1 MGKGADISMSEVLVG
16 PLVSEKSSA
25 ALTRGRYTFVINPDV
40 NKIQL
45 KQYFKATFGLS
56 VADVNLQNRNGKKR
70 RVGRFTGRT
79 ADRKIAVVS
88 FKSGQTLDVLDKLF

>member
-1 MGKGADISMSEVLVG
+1 MSEVLIG
-16 PLVSEKSSA
+16 PLVSEKSSVS
-25 ALTRGRYTFVINPDV
+25 LSRGRYTFVVHPQV

-45 KQYFKATFGLS
+45 KQYFKAEFGLQ

-70 RVGRFTGRT
+70 RVGRFLGRT

-88 FKSGQTLDVLDKLF
+88 FKSGQSLDAVDKLF